1 MIEPGAPVPVEPILR
16 ATPPAP
22 ESRLLRRTRRQL
34 VLWSAGSTLV
44 VLLLLGTVLYAAL
57 ASQLT
62 ATGEQ
67 QLRDRANALTAGA
80 ERLSAGRGP
89 LGPRDF
95 GVARDPGSLGL
106 IFGGPSSGTVAAV
119 IPSNVDLS
127 TANVFDQTGAAAARN
142 GQTSITTTT
151 TDDGTPVRVLS
162 EPMSTQFGSFV
173 LQVVGDRTTEL
184 RTLQEITVVLALG
197 GIGAV
202 VVAGLLGWL
211 YAGRALVPI
220 REAIR
225 RQREFAAD
233 ASHELRTPLTVIR
246 GNLRTLAG
254 VRDKTPEQQE
264 ALGDIETE
272 VTRMGSLVEQL
283 LLLARTDSDALELE
297 IGQADLAE
305 EAADALAGFSP
316 VAASKQVELRLDVEP
331 APLRG
336 DRFRLRQLVGIL
348 VDNAVRHAPAAG
360 EVNVTV
366 RERSGRATLTV
377 EDNGPGIRSEDIPR
391 VFDRFWR
398 AADAPEGGS
407 GLGLAIA
414 AWIVDRH
421 GGNIRAENRPG
432 GGARFTAEI
441 PAG

>member
-1 MIEPGAPVPVEPILR
+1 MLGA
-16 ATPPAP
+16 
-22 ESRLLRRTRRQL
+22 
-34 VLWSAGSTLV
+34 
-44 VLLLLGTVLYAAL
+44 VLYAAL

-62 ATGEQ
+62 AAGEQ
-67 QLRDRANALTAGA
+67 QLRDRAGTLIAGA
-80 ERLSAGRGP
+80 ERFTAGHGP
-89 LGPRDF
+89 QGPFGPRDI
-95 GVARDPGSLGL
+95 GVARDPGSPGV
-106 IFGGPSSGTVAAV
+106 IFGGPGSGTFGVF
-119 IPSNVDLS
+119 IPPTVDLS
-127 TANVFDQTGAAAARN
+127 TSNVVDQNGALAARS
-142 GQTSITTTT
+142 GATTISTTT

-162 EPMSTQFGSFV
+162 EPVSTRVGTFV
-173 LQVVGDRTTEL
+173 IQVVGDRTTEL
-184 RTLQEITVVLALG
+184 RTLQEITVVLAIG
-197 GIGAV
+197 GIAAV
-202 VVAGLLGWL
+202 MVAGLLGWL

-254 VRDKTPEQQE
+254 VRDQTPEQQE

-348 VDNAVRHAPAAG
+348 VDNAVRHAPAEG

-377 EDNGPGIRSEDIPR
+377 EDNGPGIRTEDIPR

-421 GGNIRAENRPG
+421 GGKIRAENRPG
-432 GGARFTAEI
+432 GGARFTAEL